1 MALEFD
7 RQNIVPSWSNGEFD
21 MSGVK
26 LATMKAVVCLAPHSL
41 AVETRPTAVRAQD
54 EVLLKIERAGI
65 CGTDYHIYEGLHPF
79 LNYPR
84 VIGHELSAT
93 VVETPASSKFQIGQ
107 QVVINPYIACGICH
121 ACKIGKPNCCM
132 NIAVLGVH
140 RDGGMCE
147 FISLPERNLISAD
160 GLTLDEAA
168 TVEFLAIGAH
178 AVRRSGVSNGAKALV
193 VGAGPIGL
201 GAAIFAQI
209 AGAEVTLVDRDK
221 DRLSL
226 ASTATGIT
234 NTVVADAD
242 ASAKIMQESD
252 KNGFDA
258 VFDATGNR
266 ASMEQSFAYVAHGG
280 TYVFVGLIKGDITF
294 SDSEFHKRE
303 MTLMGSRNA
312 TAVDFDHVIS
322 AIKAKKVPIEK
333 LLTHRTSVSKIVG
346 DLPLWSSNKNGLIKA
361 LVEIS
366 GND

>member
-1 MALEFD
+1 
-7 RQNIVPSWSNGEFD
+7 

-26 LATMKAVVCLAPHSL
+26 MTATMKALVCLAPHAI
-41 AVETRPTAVRAQD
+41 AVETRPTAVRAQG
-54 EVLLKIERAGI
+54 EMLLKIERAGI

-93 VVETPASSKFQIGQ
+93 IVETPGSSRFKIGQ
-107 QVVINPYIACGICH
+107 QVVINPYVACGICH
-121 ACKIGKPNCCM
+121 ACKIGKQNCCM

-147 FISLPERNLISAD
+147 FISLSERNLILAD

-178 AVRRSGVSNGAKALV
+178 AVRRSGVSKGAKALV

-209 AGAEVTLVDRDK
+209 AGAEVTLVDRDS
-221 DRLSL
+221 DRLLL
-226 ASTATGIT
+226 ASAATGIT
-234 NTVVADAD
+234 NTIVADAN
-242 ASAKIMQESD
+242 ASAKIMKASND
-252 KNGFDA
+252 DGFDA
-258 VFDATGNR
+258 IFDATGNR

-280 TYVFVGLIKGDITF
+280 IYVFVGLVKDNITF
-294 SDSEFHKRE
+294 SDPDFHKRE
-303 MTLMGSRNA
+303 MTLMASRNA

-322 AIKAKKVPIEK
+322 AIKSKKVPIER
-333 LLTHRTSVSKIVG
+333 LLTHRTSLAEVSN
-346 DLPLWSSNKNGLIKA
+346 DLPRWSSDKKGLIKA

-366 GND
+366 